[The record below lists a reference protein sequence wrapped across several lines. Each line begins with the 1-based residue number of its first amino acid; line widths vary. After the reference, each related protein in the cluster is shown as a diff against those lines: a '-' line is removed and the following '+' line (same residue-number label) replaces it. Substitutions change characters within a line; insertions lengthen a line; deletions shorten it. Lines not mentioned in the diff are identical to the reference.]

1 MYFWMFC
8 FVIIFGFILVI
19 FFYGLLV
26 KKYKKL
32 ARTLN
37 TDELRQKII
46 QLELDNADNFS
57 IINEWKIDILKEEFL
72 K

>member
-32 ARTLN
+32 ARTLD

-57 IINEWKIDILKEEFL
+57 IITEWKIDILKEEFL